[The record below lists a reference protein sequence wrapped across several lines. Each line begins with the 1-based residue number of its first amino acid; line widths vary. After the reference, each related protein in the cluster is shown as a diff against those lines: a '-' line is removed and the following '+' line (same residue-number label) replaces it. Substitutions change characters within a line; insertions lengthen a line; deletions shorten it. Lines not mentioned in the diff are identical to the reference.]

1 MSYFYFGKTSDVGLV
16 VILTNKPEKSGLD
29 KTATELVERQ
39 FGSCSW
45 GLFVSGS

>member
-16 VILTNKPEKSGLD
+16 VIFTNKPEKSGLD
-29 KTATELVERQ
+29 KTATELVETQ
-39 FGSCSW
+39 FGSCTR